1 MTHRP
6 QLDGLRAVAVAAVAW
21 SHWERDWQYGF
32 PFGVG
37 VHLFYTLSGF
47 LITGILLGLR
57 DAPRPTSVLS
67 AFYARRAL
75 RIMPAFYA
83 TLILAALAGVT
94 VVRDSWP
101 WHASYLSNVWIFA
114 GGRWPADVS
123 HFWSLAVEE
132 QFYLVWP
139 CLILFAP
146 ARWIGPAIVGAIAT
160 SPLFR
165 WGLVS
170 AGYRETLSALLVPGC
185 LDSLGMGALLA
196 WVAVAK
202 PTHYRPLTRALLGI
216 GLPGWLLLR
225 GMNLLGVHVPAPMH
239 AIEQTLQACVFAW
252 IVAGAAVGFR
262 GWAGWLLQSLP
273 VTYLGR
279 ISYGVYLAHGFAGV
293 MAGGLLSLFG
303 FADVV
308 VPEPF
313 RLVLLT
319 LVTIGAA
326 SVSWFAMERPLNA
339 MKRFVPYQKTAVSN
353 SEFRISKKAPTKA
366 GRAGQVSGPA
376 PLGMVSG
383 GGSM

>member
-1 MTHRP
+1 MTYRP

-21 SHWERDWQYGF
+21 SHWARDWQFGI

-57 DAPRPTSVLS
+57 DAARPSSVLT

-94 VVRDSWP
+94 IVRDSWP

-114 GGRWPADVS
+114 AGRWPADVS

-146 ARWIGPAIVGAIAT
+146 ARWIGPAIVAAIAT

-165 WGLVS
+165 WALVT

-196 WVAVAK
+196 WVAVAM
-202 PTHYRPLTRALLGI
+202 PTHYRPLPRALLGI

-225 GMNLLGVHVPAPMH
+225 GVDLTGVHVPAPIH

-252 IVAGAAVGFR
+252 IVAGAATGFR
-262 GWAGWLLQSLP
+262 GWIGRVLQSPP
-273 VTYLGR
+273 VAYLGR

-293 MAGGLLSLFG
+293 MAGGLLSLLG
-303 FADVV
+303 FADAAT
-308 VPEPF
+308 PEAF
-313 RLVLLT
+313 RLVLLASVT
-319 LVTIGAA
+319 LGAA
-326 SVSWFAMERPLNA
+326 SLSWFAMERPLNA
-339 MKRFVPYQKTAVSN
+339 LKTHFPYRGQTLSTELRTVEK
-353 SEFRISKKAPTKA
+353 SEGVMI
-366 GRAGQVSGPA
+366 
-376 PLGMVSG
+376 
-383 GGSM
+383 